1 MTPGKAPKRGP
12 AKDKT
17 AAPGASGSGKGGQSD
32 ESGLT
37 ATMLQGTDVGLELF
51 AAMPLEDALML
62 VAMPGVGSA
71 AIIAAQYLVK
81 HLNLPLVGHFR
92 IPEFRSIVSIQD
104 GQATSP
110 VRIFGG
116 ETVCR
121 VGGPCPRVFVVMADV
136 PLHPVHAGR
145 IAEFALKVAKSAGA
159 RLVLSLDAVV
169 RLDSDSHA
177 DVYSASS
184 EEPVLRMLVKA
195 GIPAM
200 ARALISGPTAQVLV
214 QGKDMEVA
222 SGALLVEAAKDHPDG
237 LAASALIAAVSR
249 LLPDVPVDPKP
260 LEDEAMQLEAEI
272 KRAQSGAGTNLPVTD
287 SFI

>member
-1 MTPGKAPKRGP
+1 MTDPRATNPP
-12 AKDKT
+12 H
-17 AAPGASGSGKGGQSD
+17 S

-37 ATMLQGTDVGLELF
+37 ASALQGTDVGLELF
-51 AAMPLEDALML
+51 AAMPLEDSLIL

-92 IPEFRSIVSIQD
+92 IPEFKTIVSVQD
-104 GQATSP
+104 GHATSP

-116 ETVCR
+116 ETVCQ
-121 VGGPCPRVFVVMADV
+121 VGGHCPRVFVVMADV
-136 PLHPVHAGR
+136 PLHPIHAGR
-145 IAEFALKVAKSAGA
+145 IADFALKVAKSAGA
-159 RLVLSLDAVV
+159 KLMLSLDAVV
-169 RLDSDSHA
+169 RMDDDAKA
-177 DVYSASS
+177 DVYSSSS
-184 EEPVLRMLVKA
+184 EPHILALLVKA

-200 ARALISGPTAQVLV
+200 PRALISGPTAQVLV
-214 QGKDMEVA
+214 QGKDMEVP

-237 LAASALIAAVSR
+237 LAAASLIAAIAR

-260 LEDEAMQLEAEI
+260 LEQEAMQLEAEI
-272 KRAQSGAGTNLPVTD
+272 KRSQSGAGSNLGEETQ